1 MRPFWLILRLLKRA
15 HEAGLIGF
23 TKVEIGLFVITVL
36 TDDDASFEMAFT
48 NIREFRAAYDAL
60 SGKVAK
66 NRFADERFRAKADML
81 NLKVDTFGDYADS
94 NGRYALMSG
103 LLTLRS
109 NKLAVAESR
118 LPYINALLTE
128 QSRFVDDDKEYL
140 AAYYDPEKPILP
152 TDNMVFL
159 RHETVML
166 SQQLRELR
174 GQITGIIPS
183 EYESMPSP
191 VLPAAPTIIQYQAYE
206 QELRNQLK
214 QFREVQFY
222 REQRMKLA
230 EIAELLEDIR
240 DDNLVGGMA
249 YVPAY
254 FEWAVWRLFLAL
266 NNIEGA
272 ISETRGFQIDEDM
285 QPRHH
290 ARGGAADLR
299 FTYADFCLVCEM
311 TLMSGSRQFASEGE
325 PVTRHVYKVAKETSK
340 PVYGLF
346 VTNKLDPNTADAFHK
361 ARYWHKWHT
370 SIQTPIVA
378 LTTSQLITL
387 IHHIQAQTLTMA
399 DIRSLLDQILD
410 LQDVFE
416 DGPSWVDAYSELF
429 EAWTRQNPG

>member
-1 MRPFWLILRLLKRA
+1 MDVRNIGNTTVRNPRRLREALELFSTRMEGRPFRLAEQIEFQGHMIDAGLVKSGRYDGDDGGRKFGSAFKQLGFVTDWSHGKDWKVTPVGHALIQHPALEETIFLRQLLKYQITSPLEDSRTARFHLRPFWLILRLLKRA

-174 GQITGIIPS
+174 GQITGSSQANMNLCHHQFSLPHQPS
-183 EYESMPSP
+183 SNIRHMS
-191 VLPAAPTIIQYQAYE
+191 
-206 QELRNQLK
+206 RNC
-214 QFREVQFY
+214 
-222 REQRMKLA
+222 
-230 EIAELLEDIR
+230 
-240 DDNLVGGMA
+240 
-249 YVPAY
+249 
-254 FEWAVWRLFLAL
+254 
-266 NNIEGA
+266 A
-272 ISETRGFQIDEDM
+272 I
-285 QPRHH
+285 
-290 ARGGAADLR
+290 
-299 FTYADFCLVCEM
+299 
-311 TLMSGSRQFASEGE
+311 
-325 PVTRHVYKVAKETSK
+325 
-340 PVYGLF
+340 
-346 VTNKLDPNTADAFHK
+346 N
-361 ARYWHKWHT
+361 
-370 SIQTPIVA
+370 
-378 LTTSQLITL
+378 
-387 IHHIQAQTLTMA
+387 
-399 DIRSLLDQILD
+399 
-410 LQDVFE
+410 
-416 DGPSWVDAYSELF
+416 
-429 EAWTRQNPG
+429 